1 MARSLFAH
9 FRITAGSGSGTTV
22 VAARA
27 GRRSIVLRAET
38 ATAYVTFDGTT
49 PSATNGIPILTTDP
63 PLKLTRDDG
72 APTLIVIAFSAGANA
87 VVSGFETYL

>member
-1 MARSLFAH
+1 MPRSRSAH

-22 VAARA
+22 VAARP
-27 GRRSIVLRAET
+27 GRHGIVLRAET

-63 PLKLTRDDG
+63 PLKLTLADG
-72 APTLIVIAFSAGANA
+72 VPTLIVIAFSAGANA
-87 VVSGFETYL
+87 IVSGFETYQ